1 MKHAVPEVFCLCL
14 LESNWVAEVK
24 SVLFLWIVEVHLIA
38 EVIPWC
44 LWSRDWVLTLYYV
57 VVEVTMSLIEQ
68 ISFVHCCDSG
78 TMDYSWSIGLWI
90 TINCLESDLKM
101 PCKMPFECLLKSWYV
116 GLLTTLSL
124 CWLMC
129 AVREVGHRL
138 YCVSAKK
145 CGANLAMNGV
155 PVFGGTSVRLY
166 IAERS
171 VAREKV
177 QFNFVCTGRNHTIC
191 RGWLYG
197 P

>member
-1 MKHAVPEVFCLCL
+1 M
-14 LESNWVAEVK
+14 
-24 SVLFLWIVEVHLIA
+24 
-38 EVIPWC
+38 
-44 LWSRDWVLTLYYV
+44 LTLYYV
-57 VVEVTMSLIEQ
+57 VVEITMSLIEQ

-101 PCKMPFECLLKSWYV
+101 PCKMSFECLLKSWYV

-145 CGANLAMNGV
+145 CGVNLAMI
-155 PVFGGTSVRLY
+155 RW
-166 IAERS
+166 AEMNRWCDEWRPS
-171 VAREKV
+171 FRRNSCTFVSQRDRPRMKNSTFILFV
-177 QFNFVCTGRNHTIC
+177 QVETTLFVGDDCLAHKT
-191 RGWLYG
+191 WFFW
-197 P
+197 